1 MKEILLWLF
10 NRIGDLVSTG
20 LTWKIYGDFSLFH
33 FLLASL
39 FLIALF
45 KFFGF
50 SIGPFGDGISFGV
63 SSYKNAENRK
73 DKENYYHLT
82 QVEKIS
88 NSRYI
93 TNYKVNRKTGE
104 ATKI

>member
-45 KFFGF
+45 KLFGF

-63 SSYKNAENRK
+63 TAYKNAENKK
-73 DKENYYHLT
+73 DKENYFHVT
-82 QVEKIS
+82 RVQKVNGSK
-88 NSRYI
+88 YI
-93 TNYKVNRKTGE
+93 TNYKVDRKTGGV
-104 ATKI
+104 TKL